1 MKSALF
7 IPNSFLILPMVLHVD
22 MDAFYV
28 NVHLLDHAEDAGVPL
43 VVGGQP
49 DARGVVTSASY
60 EARRHGV
67 RSAMPTAQAVR
78 LVPGLKIVPPDWPRI
93 RHCSQNVMAVLEQFG
108 PLEKM
113 SVDEAYVEVGTW
125 EGAEAVARAVF
136 DRVPSET
143 GLPCSVGLAT
153 SKLVAK
159 VASDFNKPRGLTIV
173 PPGDEAAFLAPL
185 PARVIWGI
193 GPRTAERRTALGIHT
208 CGELAAADL
217 ARLRGAFGREAE
229 KMIRRARGIDER
241 AVEPDHGPPKSISQE
256 WTFTRDVADAGVLR
270 ERLREMSAEVAAE
283 LQKHNLLAHTVR
295 VKFRASDFTTFTRQ
309 RSLAIGIDDAATLN
323 RLAAAIWAEHW
334 PAGKP
339 MRLLGVAAAGLV
351 AGEGRQLGLGL

>member
-1 MKSALF
+1 MSSTA
-7 IPNSFLILPMVLHVD
+7 VLHVD

-28 NVHLLDHAEDAGVPL
+28 NVHLLDHGEDAGVPL

-67 RSAMPTAQAVR
+67 RSAMPTAQALR
-78 LVPGLKIVPPDWPRI
+78 LCPSLKIVPPDWPRI
-93 RHCSQNVMAVLEQFG
+93 RHCSQQVMTVLGEYG

-113 SVDEAYVEVGTW
+113 SVDEAYVDVGQW
-125 EGAEAVARAVF
+125 DGAEGVARAVF
-136 DRVPSET
+136 ERVPAET

-159 VASDFNKPRGLTIV
+159 VASDFNKPRGFTV
-173 PPGDEAAFLAPL
+173 VSPGAEAAFLAPL
-185 PARVIWGI
+185 PARAIWGI
-193 GPRTAERRTALGIHT
+193 GPRTAERLAALDIHT

-217 ARLRGAFGREAE
+217 DRLRGAFGREAE
-229 KMIRRARGIDER
+229 KMIRRAQGIDER
-241 AVEPDHGPPKSISQE
+241 PVEPDHGPPKSISQE
-256 WTFTRDVADAGVLR
+256 WTFSRDVADAHVLR
-270 ERLREMSAEVAAE
+270 ERLREMAAEVAAD
-283 LQKHNLLAHTVR
+283 LQKRNLLAHTVR
-295 VKFRASDFTTFTRQ
+295 VKFRAPDFTTFTRQ
-309 RSLAIGIDDAATLN
+309 RSLEIGTDDAAILY
-323 RLAAAIWAEHW
+323 RIAAAIWAEHW

-339 MRLLGVAAAGLV
+339 MRLLGVAAVGLV

>member
-1 MKSALF
+1 
-7 IPNSFLILPMVLHVD
+7 MVLHVD

-28 NVHLLDHAEDAGVPL
+28 NVHLLDHGEDAGVPL
-43 VVGGQP
+43 VVGGRP
-49 DARGVVTSASY
+49 DERGVVTSASY

-67 RSAMPTAQAVR
+67 RSAMPTAQALR

-93 RHCSQNVMAVLEQFG
+93 RQCSRDVMAVLEQFG

-113 SVDEAYVEVGTW
+113 SVDEAYVDVGEW
-125 EGAEAVARAVF
+125 DGAAAVAPAAVARAVF
-136 DRVPSET
+136 ERVPAET

-193 GPRTAERRTALGIHT
+193 GPRTAARLAALGIHT

-217 ARLRGAFGREAE
+217 ERLRGAFGREAE
-229 KMIRRARGIDER
+229 KLTRRARGIDER
-241 AVEPDHGPPKSISQE
+241 PVEPDHGPPKSISQE
-256 WTFTRDVADAGVLR
+256 WTFSRDVADAEVLR
-270 ERLREMSAEVAAE
+270 ERLREMAAEVAAD
-283 LQKHNLLAHTVR
+283 LQKRNLLAHTVR
-295 VKFRASDFTTFTRQ
+295 VKFRAPDFTTFTRQ
-309 RSLAIGIDDAATLN
+309 RSLEIGIDDAEALY

-351 AGEGRQLGLGL
+351 PGEGRQLGLGL

>member
-1 MKSALF
+1 
-7 IPNSFLILPMVLHVD
+7 

-28 NVHLLDHAEDAGVPL
+28 NVHLLDHGEDAGVPL

-67 RSAMPTAQAVR
+67 RSAMPTAQAIR

-93 RHCSQNVMAVLEQFG
+93 RQCSRDVMAVLAQFG

-113 SVDEAYVEVGTW
+113 SVDEAYVDVGQW
-125 EGAEAVARAVF
+125 DGAESVARAVF
-136 DRVPSET
+136 ERVPSET

-159 VASDFNKPRGLTIV
+159 VASDFNKPRGLTVV
-173 PPGDEAAFLAPL
+173 PPGDESVFLAPL

-193 GPRTAERRTALGIHT
+193 GPRTAERLAALGIHT
-208 CGELAAADL
+208 CGDLAAADL
-217 ARLRGAFGREAE
+217 AQLRGAFGREAE
-229 KMIRRARGIDER
+229 KMIRRAQGIDER
-241 AVEPDHGPPKSISQE
+241 PVEPDHGPPKSISQE
-256 WTFTRDVADAGVLR
+256 WTFSRDVADLEVLR

-283 LQKHNLLAHTVR
+283 LQKRNLLAHTVR
-295 VKFRASDFTTFTRQ
+295 VKFRAPDFTTFTRQ
-309 RSLAIGIDDAATLN
+309 RSLEIGIDDAATLY

-334 PAGKP
+334 PASKP